1 MFKQNSINVADLGA
15 GSAWSPGPADAGSQ
29 EQGKAEVS
37 EVVGGPTQGSVLGS
51 RYLGLNKMFETIM
64 LLHYYDIERVIILI
78 GIKAC

>member
-1 MFKQNSINVADLGA
+1 MSPNLGA
-15 GSAWSPGPADAGSQ
+15 GGAWSPGPVDAGSQ

-37 EVVGGPTQGSVLGS
+37 EVDRGANSRLSPWQSVS
-51 RYLGLNKMFETIM
+51 WVKKNETRM